1 MRPKKSDSAPQS
13 PAKASTSTEKAAQNS
28 DAPVTKRLHISG
40 LTPAITL
47 DDLNKRLSSFGS
59 VEAVDGM
66 GKLDALGKPRAFAYV
81 TLSTN
86 VGKLSRC
93 ESGPCLSAGLS
104 VLKEHRRL
112 ILTESLDRHERPQRV
127 DMERRETSHSGG

>member
-1 MRPKKSDSAPQS
+1 MASTQKKSESSLQPPVKPS
-13 PAKASTSTEKAAQNS
+13 TSKEKPTPKASSSQNP

-47 DDLNKRLSSFGS
+47 DDLNRRLSTFGS

-66 GKLDALGKPRAFAYV
+66 GKVDAVGRPRSFAYV
-81 TLSTN
+81 TLNTN

-93 ESGPCLSAGLS
+93 EYNGLLWLPDTALMALAGW
-104 VLKEHRRL
+104 KEGAD
-112 ILTESLDRHERPQRV
+112 TQMFYFV
-127 DMERRETSHSGG
+127 KV